1 MSGEENRNGNQVAAE
16 AFPDRGLITV
26 KNPKSNDREPPKNF
40 TFDAVF
46 GPNTL
51 QKDIY
56 NICAASVVESVL
68 GGYNGTI
75 FAYGQTGAGKTHTME
90 GRPDPPELRGIIPN
104 SFQHIFDYVSAADSV
119 QFLVRA
125 SYLEIYNEEIRDLLS
140 KDPKNKLELKEN
152 VETGVYVKDLT
163 SFVVKNATEIDH
175 VMQAGKKN
183 RSVGATLMNQTS
195 SRSHSIFTIVV
206 ECAESDE
213 RGDHIRVGKLNLVDL
228 AGSERQGKTGATGD
242 RLKEATKINLSLAAL
257 GNVISALVDGRS
269 QHIPYRDSKLTRLLQ
284 NSLGGNAKT
293 VMCANCGP
301 ADYNYDETLS
311 TLRYAN
317 RAKNIKNKPK
327 INEDPKDAM
336 LREFQDEIKRLKEQ
350 LEATQRGVMIDADGK
365 EISVGNARQDIVEKI
380 VEREV
385 VKEVRVGVS
394 EEEME
399 EINRKAAQEKEM
411 LMKQAQQDM
420 KALIEQQSRTAQE
433 REELQA
439 AFSKEAED
447 RKKLE
452 EQKSSLNAKLKQME
466 EKLIKGGEMISKAS
480 KQEAM
485 LRKAEIELR
494 NRAIQE
500 AKLAHDLAEKEEMNL
515 QLEEHFSS
523 LQEEVEVKT
532 KKLKKLWGKYQAA
545 TREAQDLQEEFQT
558 ERSDMLD
565 TIRQLSRTL
574 KLKDLIIQNFIPEE
588 TAKSIEKR
596 AMWKEDEDVW
606 SIPQLEFA
614 GNKVRSSRP
623 ISSTKLRR
631 PETEY
636 SRHRKQY
643 DGNPR
648 YKYDNIVQTELD
660 MPERT
665 TQEFEGPNMVSR
677 VDNILA
683 ASIHDDADDDVSF
696 SVADTAPAN
705 PYLHYTADGGESIAK
720 NDESDRRS
728 EKSQRPKSGR
738 KSSSKD
744 GRPKSAARKRNN

>member
-1 MSGEENRNGNQVAAE
+1 
-16 AFPDRGLITV
+16 
-26 KNPKSNDREPPKNF
+26 
-40 TFDAVF
+40 
-46 GPNTL
+46 
-51 QKDIY
+51 
-56 NICAASVVESVL
+56 
-68 GGYNGTI
+68 
-75 FAYGQTGAGKTHTME
+75 ME
-90 GRPDPPELRGIIPN
+90 GRPDPSELRGIIPN
-104 SFQHIFDYVSAADSV
+104 SFQHIFDFVADASSQ

-140 KDPKNKLELKEN
+140 KNPKNSLQLKEDIDSG
-152 VETGVYVKDLT
+152 TYVKDLT

-206 ECAESDE
+206 ECMEQDPT
-213 RGDHIRVGKLNLVDL
+213 GGQKIRVGKLNLVDL

-242 RLKEATKINLSLAAL
+242 RLKEANKINLSLAAL
-257 GNVISALVDGRS
+257 GNVISALVDGKS
-269 QHIPYRDSKLTRLLQ
+269 SHIPYRDSKLTRLLQ

-336 LREFQDEIKRLKEQ
+336 LREYQDEILALKKQ

-365 EISVGNARQDIVEKI
+365 EVQKVDVRTEIVEKI

-385 VKEVRVGVS
+385 VKEVKVGIS
-394 EEEME
+394 DEEME
-399 EINRKAAQEKEM
+399 QIKKKAAEEKEI

-420 KALIEQQSRTAQE
+420 KQLIDQQSRTAAE
-433 REELQA
+433 REELQQ
-439 AFSKEAED
+439 AFAKEAED
-447 RKKLE
+447 KKQLE
-452 EQKSSLNAKLKQME
+452 EQKHNLAAKLKQME
-466 EKLIKGGEMISKAS
+466 EKLIKGGEVISKAS
-480 KQEAM
+480 KQEVQ
-485 LRKAEIELR
+485 LRKAEKELR
-494 NRAIQE
+494 EKAMQE
-500 AKLAHDLAEKEEMNL
+500 AKLARDLAEKEEMNL

-532 KKLKKLWGKYQAA
+532 KKLKKLWTKYQGAL
-545 TREAQDLQEEFQT
+545 REAQDLQEEFQT

-565 TIRQLSRTL
+565 TIRELTRNI
-574 KLKDLIIQNFIPEE
+574 KLKDTIIQNFIPEE
-588 TAKSIEKR
+588 TARSIEKR
-596 AMWKEDEDVW
+596 AGWNTEEEVW
-606 SIPQLEFA
+606 IIPKLEFS
-614 GNKVRSSRP
+614 GNRIRVSRP

-648 YKYDNIVQTELD
+648 YKYDNIIATELD

-665 TQEFEGPNMVSR
+665 TQEFEGPDMVSR
-677 VDNILA
+677 VDNVLSSNINDD
-683 ASIHDDADDDVSF
+683 DDAVSF
-696 SVADTAPAN
+696 SIVDTSPQN
-705 PYLHYTADGGESIAK
+705 PYMHYTPDSSESVVK
-720 NDESDRRS
+720 LDEGRS
-728 EKSQRPKSGR
+728 EKASRPKSGR
-738 KSSSKD
+738 RSSKSA
-744 GRPKSAARKRNN
+744 GSGSSTTGSRPKSAAKRRT